1 MSNDK
6 TTSVTDVHVD
16 VPLKSDVP
24 TFDAWRDNQSFEYTR
39 IQSEIA
45 DYINGVVAYET
56 LDEHLVSTAEK
67 NADTITSADE
77 VEVHIDN
84 IDSVLETLDI
94 DNDDN
99 SSSMVESHLMQ
110 YIVARVTYHANES

>member
-1 MSNDK
+1 MSNDE

-16 VPLKSDVP
+16 VPMKSDVP
-24 TFDAWRDNQSFEYTR
+24 TFDAWRDDQSFEYTR

-45 DYINGVVAYET
+45 DYINGVVAYEI

-67 NADTITSADE
+67 DADTITSADE

-94 DNDDN
+94 DNGDD

>member
-1 MSNDK
+1 MSNDE

-16 VPLKSDVP
+16 VPMKSDVP
-24 TFDAWRDNQSFEYTR
+24 TFDAWRDDQSFEYTR

-45 DYINGVVAYET
+45 DYINGVVAYEI

-67 NADTITSADE
+67 DADTITSADE

-84 IDSVLETLDI
+84 IDSVLETLYI
-94 DNDDN
+94 DNDDD

>member
-1 MSNDK
+1 MGNDK

-16 VPLKSDVP
+16 VKLKNDVP

-67 NADTITSADE
+67 NADTITSSDK
-77 VEVHIDN
+77 VEVHTDN

>member
-84 IDSVLETLDI
+84 IDNVLETLDI

>member
-1 MSNDK
+1 MSNDE

-16 VPLKSDVP
+16 VPMKSDVP
-24 TFDAWRDNQSFEYTR
+24 TFDAWRDDQSFKYTR

-67 NADTITSADE
+67 DADTITSADE
-77 VEVHIDN
+77 VEVYIDN

-94 DNDDN
+94 DNGDD

-110 YIVARVTYHANES
+110 YIVARVTYHANEP